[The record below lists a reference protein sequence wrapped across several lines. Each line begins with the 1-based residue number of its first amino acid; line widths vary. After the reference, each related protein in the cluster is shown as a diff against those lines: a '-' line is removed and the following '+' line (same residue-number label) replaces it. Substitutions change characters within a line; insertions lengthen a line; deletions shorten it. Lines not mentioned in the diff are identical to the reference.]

1 MLLACFEFN
10 NKEGLTIRLLE
21 YESKRIFSRYNI
33 PLTENLIIERGEN
46 IEEKVK
52 KFTFPAIVKS
62 QIAIG
67 SRKKAGLIKIADS
80 KEEAISLCKEFF
92 SREVAGFQVEAI
104 LIEEL
109 AQIDHEYY
117 FSIALDASGRRF
129 FIIASKEGGIDI
141 EEVSKNNPGA
151 IIKES
156 FNYNEGLSE
165 DLGIKISKKL
175 GFTGKL
181 LDSAS
186 GIFRKLWKIT
196 KDLEAQLVEIN
207 PLVLTPSGLVAVD
220 GKMILD
226 DDTAF
231 RQPII
236 QELQEK
242 KLTPLEKLAKEAGFS
257 FVELAGDIGI
267 LANGA
272 GLTMALLDVL
282 SEIGLKPANF
292 LDVGGG
298 ASKERVYSALEL
310 LFEMQPKAV
319 LVNIY
324 GGITRCDVVAEAI
337 IQALDDLENIPPMV
351 IRLTGTNDKEGIA
364 LLNNTGI
371 TAYQDVMEAVQKVK
385 EVVQG

>member
-1 MLLACFEFN
+1 MEDV
-10 NKEGLTIRLLE
+10 
-21 YESKRIFSRYNI
+21 
-33 PLTENLIIERGEN
+33 
-46 IEEKVK
+46 EEKVNQ
-52 KFTFPAIVKS
+52 FTFPAIIKS

-67 SRKKAGLIKIADS
+67 SRKKAGLIKIAKS

-92 SREVAGFQVEAI
+92 SREVGGFQVEAI

-109 AQIDHEYY
+109 AQIDQEYY
-117 FSIALDASGRRF
+117 CSIVLDASGRQF

-141 EEVSKNNPGA
+141 EEVSKTNLEA

-156 FNYNEGLSE
+156 FKLKEGLTE
-165 DLGIKISKKL
+165 DLASKVSKQL
-175 GFTGKL
+175 GFKGEL
-181 LDSAS
+181 LDSV
-186 GIFRKLWKIT
+186 INLFIKLWEIT
-196 KDLEAQLVEIN
+196 KSIEAQLVEIN

-231 RQPII
+231 RQPIV
-236 QELQEK
+236 QELQNK
-242 KLTPLEKLAKEAGFS
+242 KLSQLEKLAKEAGFS
-257 FVELAGDIGI
+257 FVELSGEIGI

-282 SEIGLKPANF
+282 SELELKPANF

-310 LFEMQPKAV
+310 LFKMNPKAV

-337 IQALDDLENIPPMV
+337 IQALEDFKDTPPMV
-351 IRLTGTNDKEGIA
+351 IRLTGTNDKEGIS
-364 LLNNTGI
+364 LLNNAGI
-371 TAYQDVMEAVQKVK
+371 TAFQNVMDAIQKVK
-385 EVVQG
+385 EVVGG

>member
-1 MLLACFEFN
+1 M
-10 NKEGLTIRLLE
+10 LE
-21 YESKRIFSRYNI
+21 YESKRIFRKFEI
-33 PLTENLIIERGEN
+33 PLAKNLIIEKGEN
-46 IEEKVK
+46 IEEKVNQ
-52 KFTFPAIVKS
+52 FTFPAIIKS

-67 SRKKAGLIKIADS
+67 SRKKAGLIKIAKS

-117 FSIALDASGRRF
+117 CSIALDASGRQF

-141 EEVSKNNPGA
+141 EEVSKSNPEA

-156 FNYNEGLSE
+156 FKLTEGLSE
-165 DLGIKISKKL
+165 HLAKKVSKQL
-175 GFTGKL
+175 GFTEEL
-181 LDSAS
+181 LDSV
-186 GIFRKLWKIT
+186 IILFKKLWEIT
-196 KDLEAQLVEIN
+196 KGVEAQLVEIN

-231 RQPII
+231 RQPIV
-236 QELQEK
+236 QELQNK
-242 KLTPLEKLAKEAGFS
+242 KLSQLEKLAKEAGFS
-257 FVELAGDIGI
+257 FVELDGEIGI

-282 SEIGLKPANF
+282 SELRLKPANF

-298 ASKERVYSALEL
+298 ASKERVYKALEL
-310 LFEMQPKAV
+310 LFKMNPKV
-319 LVNIY
+319 VFVNIY

-337 IQALDDLENIPPMV
+337 IQALKDFIDTPPLV

-364 LLNNTGI
+364 LLNDAGI
-371 TAYQDVMEAVQKVK
+371 TAFQNVMDAVQKVK
-385 EVVQG
+385 EIVEG